1 MAKVKSK
8 LLQQQ
13 VKIQNFEER
22 KQRLENK
29 KFHKA
34 MKAYKQNEKHKE
46 KRENTERINNFK
58 KKIAEKGGEA
68 DESEFNRLFNG
79 G

>member
-1 MAKVKSK
+1 MEIIFQSKIPISRPDDFFAEMIKSDQHMAKVKSR
-8 LLQQQ
+8 LLAQQ

-34 MKAYKQNEKHKE
+34 VSPQKV
-46 KRENTERINNFK
+46 
-58 KKIAEKGGEA
+58 
-68 DESEFNRLFNG
+68 
-79 G
+79 